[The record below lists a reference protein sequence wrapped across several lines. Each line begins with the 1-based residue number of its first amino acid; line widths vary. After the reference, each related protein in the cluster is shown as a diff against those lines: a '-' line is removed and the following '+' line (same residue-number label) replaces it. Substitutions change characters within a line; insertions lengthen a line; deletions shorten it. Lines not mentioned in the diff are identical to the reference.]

1 MHKKSMEVSRKAESQ
16 EKLADGWR
24 AEPDEE
30 ELQGKQASS
39 QRSSDKLS
47 PTKNPEDTA
56 IDLSRTAKHEKRS
69 IPRQCINGD
78 PATEQKDKD
87 H

>member
-24 AEPDEE
+24 VETDEE

-78 PATEQKDKD
+78 PAAEQKDKD

>member
-24 AEPDEE
+24 AETDEE

-69 IPRQCINGD
+69 ILRQCINGD
-78 PATEQKDKD
+78 PAAEQKDKD